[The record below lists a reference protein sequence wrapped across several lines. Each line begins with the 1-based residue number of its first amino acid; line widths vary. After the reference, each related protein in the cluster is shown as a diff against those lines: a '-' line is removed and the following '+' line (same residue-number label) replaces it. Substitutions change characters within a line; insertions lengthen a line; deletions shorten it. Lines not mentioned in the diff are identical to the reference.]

1 MSDMRRV
8 AIQERRTGKADH
20 RNQDGDDLL
29 DTALFFIPHVLL
41 SKESSNAE
49 GIGRP
54 AERGS
59 GLRNVQT
66 CPHWIVCVSGP
77 PLELKSICQRHLTSL
92 LGVVIPSNGVGL
104 TWSKGTLCLYSFC
117 YQLGRLKTSFP
128 GSCSQSLIDKTTCH

>member
-1 MSDMRRV
+1 MSDMGRV
-8 AIQERRTGKADH
+8 AIQERRTGKTDH

-92 LGVVIPSNGVGL
+92 LGVVIPSNGVDL
-104 TWSKGTLCLYSFC
+104 TWFFFFLFSF
-117 YQLGRLKTSFP
+117 
-128 GSCSQSLIDKTTCH
+128 

>member
-1 MSDMRRV
+1 MSDMGRV

-29 DTALFFIPHVLL
+29 DTALFFISHVLL

-92 LGVVIPSNGVGL
+92 LGVVIPSNGVDL
-104 TWSKGTLCLYSFC
+104 TWFFFFFFKYHVSIIGLLPVGLVEDIISW
-117 YQLGRLKTSFP
+117 SM
-128 GSCSQSLIDKTTCH
+128 QSVFNP